1 MNLGST
7 FVGIVLAIICIA
19 PFLVLDQQ
27 RKKKKKNRLK
37 LLSLNAQKVECKID
51 THEFCGDYLIGIDT
65 KKGVLFFNKKNKEK
79 AEEVS
84 VNLTQVKEC
93 SICTRYQPVKEK
105 NQKFKEIQELCL
117 SFIPLVKSSS
127 EIKLA
132 FFDADINMMLSGELE
147 SIKKWLTIINTQL
160 AAKA

>member
-27 RKKKKKNRLK
+27 RKKKKRNRLK
-37 LLSLNAQKVECKID
+37 SLNLNAHKVECKID

-65 KKGVLFFNKKNKEK
+65 KKGVLFFNKKLKENS
-79 AEEVS
+79 EEVS
-84 VNLTQVKEC
+84 INLTQVKEC
-93 SICTRYQPVKEK
+93 SIYTRYQEAKIK
-105 NQKFKEIQELCL
+105 GQNFKEIQQLSL
-117 SFIPLVKSSS
+117 SFIPLDKSAS
-127 EIKLA
+127 EIKLT

-160 AAKA
+160 AAKT